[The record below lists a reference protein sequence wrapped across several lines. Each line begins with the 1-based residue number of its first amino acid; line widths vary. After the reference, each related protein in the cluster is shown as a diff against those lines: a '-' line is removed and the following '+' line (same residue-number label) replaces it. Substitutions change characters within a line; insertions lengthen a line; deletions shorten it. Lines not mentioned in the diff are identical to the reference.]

1 MELLIVFIIVTIL
14 SSIMKSFQGA
24 RKSPARPPA
33 SERQEDYFPTE
44 YRVEMQQP
52 VLKKRSEQKKRPAS
66 GPSSASASAPAPAA
80 FSTARLPEEG
90 MRRVEAQREDSRRM
104 QQQLVELLGSEK
116 IALGIVASEVLSP
129 PRARRPHYRR

>member
-66 GPSSASASAPAPAA
+66 GPSSASAPAPAA